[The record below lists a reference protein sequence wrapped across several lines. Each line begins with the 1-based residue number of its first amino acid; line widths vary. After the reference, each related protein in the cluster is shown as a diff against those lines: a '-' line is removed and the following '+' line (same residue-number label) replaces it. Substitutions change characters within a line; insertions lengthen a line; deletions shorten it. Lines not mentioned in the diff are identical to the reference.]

1 MQSSKGCGGFA
12 DSDKP
17 CTLTLQDAKIG
28 DNIQRAGLYLLHHKA
43 PFVKPL
49 MSVAVDAHTN
59 KVVLPVTGRQLGD
72 AVRDSCLVNLGLYIQ
87 QVSELPAN

>member
-1 MQSSKGCGGFA
+1 M
-12 DSDKP
+12 
-17 CTLTLQDAKIG
+17 LQDAKIG
-28 DNIQRAGLYLLHHKA
+28 NNIQHAGLYLLHHKA

-49 MSVAVDAHTN
+49 LSVAVEAHTR

-87 QVSELPAN
+87 HVQEITVD